1 LITNRPIKNKFH
13 NSWRKKNLESSL
25 LVTELKKT
33 VFKLVTEGGG
43 SRFFRCLLL
52 AALVLTVPLMPP
64 LVIASDLDSAEK
76 ILFNIPQQRADQAL
90 IEFAE
95 QADMTFI
102 FSFDEA
108 QRLTVNNL
116 LGRYTRREALQI
128 LLGDTGLTPQL
139 QTDGVLVIRSSNN
152 EEERVM
158 KKYKKSLL
166 ASIIG
171 IFAASG
177 AQADVQDAATSG
189 FELEEIIVT
198 ATKREGLVQSTPIPM
213 TALSADS
220 LKDSGVVNMTDLGS
234 LSPSLTASVTNG
246 QFSATIRGVGNEL
259 ITSGIADSG
268 VAFHSNSVYLG
279 SLTGSGMNFFDVERV
294 EILRGPQGTLWGRN
308 STGGAINVIQA
319 LPTADFESYA
329 ELTYGKFD
337 TLGLEGAISGSLTDN
352 IQGRLAGN
360 HRSSD
365 GYLENKF
372 PGGDDLGD
380 EDSVAVRASINIEFD
395 NDINWLLAAGYN
407 NSGINGSAKRLAGTA
422 IPAGTPHPLTA
433 LAGQP
438 LDGALSFAEHE
449 FGPTTPRGEATTFVS
464 NPEVHDDI
472 KGSYF
477 TSQIDIPFS
486 AFDLTILSDI
496 RGLERESLMDA
507 DYTNQA
513 LVEESVF
520 YAEDTS
526 EMSHEIRFTSNS
538 DGDLDW
544 LIGLYYFEQDMD
556 VNNIGNVGPYMSI
569 PDVVLATFPVY
580 PKATFDGG
588 GNLDVT
594 SYAVFGEAT
603 YQVTEPLS
611 LTLGLR
617 YSEDEKAT
625 DEFTLLDFNGLQL
638 VNVAGQFEEEWS
650 DVTGRLG
657 LQYQLNDDVFLFANI
672 AKGYKSGGINI
683 GAQTGPFDQE
693 NLWNYEIGVKSTLLE
708 NTLLLNAT
716 AFYSDFSGYQLQSVS
731 GINVIIINADAEIH
745 GLELESQYL
754 VSDSF
759 RLALTASW
767 NESEITEYQGDGL
780 LNPATLAPV
789 VTGEPLPRTP
799 KYMVRVSADKDFSLG
814 DDLDLLTS
822 LSYNWRD
829 DQNLDAYGTF
839 NADQDA
845 YGEVDG
851 FIRLVPASERW
862 LVELW
867 GKNLTDEYYRTSSFF
882 AAATTGSYN
891 HSEIGRPRSYGVRV
905 RYDF

>member
-1 LITNRPIKNKFH
+1 M
-13 NSWRKKNLESSL
+13 NSHL
-25 LVTELKKT
+25 LML
-33 VFKLVTEGGG
+33 
-43 SRFFRCLLL
+43 
-52 AALVLTVPLMPP
+52 P
-64 LVIASDLDSAEK
+64 LVAA
-76 ILFNIPQQRADQAL
+76 IPQVQA
-90 IEFAE
+90 
-95 QADMTFI
+95 Q
-102 FSFDEA
+102 
-108 QRLTVNNL
+108 
-116 LGRYTRREALQI
+116 
-128 LLGDTGLTPQL
+128 GDSPA
-139 QTDGVLVIRSSNN
+139 V
-152 EEERVM
+152 
-158 KKYKKSLL
+158 
-166 ASIIG
+166 
-171 IFAASG
+171 
-177 AQADVQDAATSG
+177 
-189 FELEEIIVT
+189 LEEIVVT
-198 ATKREGLVQSTPIPM
+198 AQKRASLVQSTPIPI
-213 TALSADS
+213 TALSAES
-220 LKDSGVVNMTDLGS
+220 LKDSGVVNMTDLGG
-234 LSPSLTASVTNG
+234 LSPSLTATVTNG
-246 QFSATIRGVGNEL
+246 QFAATMRGVGNEL
-259 ITSGIADSG
+259 LTSGIADAG

-279 SLTGSGMNFFDVERV
+279 SLVSSGMNFFDVERV

-329 ELTYGKFD
+329 ELSYGKFD

-352 IQGRLAGN
+352 IQGRLAGS

-372 PGGDDLGD
+372 AGGDDLGD
-380 EDSVAVRASINIEFD
+380 EDSVAVRASINIDFD
-395 NDINWLLAAGYN
+395 NDINWLLAAGYY
-407 NSGINGSAKRLAGTA
+407 NSEINGSAKRPEGTA
-422 IPAGTPHPLTA
+422 IPPGTPHPLTV
-433 LAGQP
+433 GTGNE
-438 LDGALSFAEHE
+438 LDGELSFQEHE

-464 NPEVHDDI
+464 NPEVHDDV

-496 RGLERESLMDA
+496 RDIDRESLEDF

-513 LVEESVF
+513 LVEDTSF
-520 YAEDTS
+520 SAEDTS

-544 LIGLYYFEQDMD
+544 LVGLYYFEQEMD
-556 VNNIGNVGPYMSI
+556 VHAIVNGGPYLSV
-569 PDVVLATFPVY
+569 PSPLVGSPFTPE
-580 PKATFDGG
+580 ATFDLGG
-588 GNLDVT
+588 DLDVK

-617 YSEDEKAT
+617 YSEDEKET
-625 DEFTLLDFNGLQL
+625 DEFFNFYLGGLDGTPVALLS
-638 VNVAGQFEEEWS
+638 AEFEDDWS

-657 LQYQLNDDVFLFANI
+657 LQYQLNKDVFLFANI

-683 GAQTGPFDQE
+683 GSLTGPFDQE

-708 NTLLLNAT
+708 DTLLLNAT
-716 AFYSDFSGYQLQSVS
+716 AFYSDFSGYQLQSLL
-731 GINVIIINADAEIH
+731 NFNPIIINADAEIY

-767 NESEITEYQGDGL
+767 NESEITDYASEGL
-780 LNPATLAPV
+780 LNPATFAPV

-814 DDLDLLTS
+814 DDFDLLTS

-829 DQNLDAYGTF
+829 DQNLDAFGTF

-845 YGEVDG
+845 YGVVDG

-867 GKNLTDEYYRTSSFF
+867 GRNLTDEYYLTSAYFSS
-882 AAATTGSYN
+882 ATSGSGRQ
-891 HSEIGRPRSYGVRV
+891 SQIGRPRSYGLRV
-905 RYDF
+905 RFEF